1 MKLVELAFFTD
12 KVSEMTAFY
21 QRLLGTEAVAQTEDM
36 AIFMVGHTKIFIHK
50 NYTPGEG
57 DLPAD
62 NHMAFEV
69 EDIDSAC
76 EELVARGLT
85 LEVPPADYYWGRSAY
100 LRDPDGQM
108 VEVAGG
114 GKQG

>member
-12 KVSEMTAFY
+12 KVSEMSAFY
-21 QRLLGTEAVAQTEDM
+21 QRLLGTEAVAQSEDM

-50 NYTPGEG
+50 DYSPGEG
-57 DLPAD
+57 ELPPD

-69 EDIDSAC
+69 EDLDAAC
-76 EELVARGLT
+76 TELVERGLT

-108 VEVAGG
+108 VEVCQQEAG
-114 GKQG
+114 